1 MRKSSSVKKGQDF
14 ALLLGSELVPSPRA
28 RSSTGLGLAGGARML
43 SLSVKP
49 RGETGDLAVVEGSS
63 SPFVL
68 LREGFCALV
77 LLPGSSCS
85 SKMSLCHCSSWR
97 FFSASKTSWLLS
109 SSLTGKKKPTQKKG
123 SSAHL
128 CHVSVTVKS
137 ASVLNPASSCR
148 APHRRGR
155 IFRASKGRNPSE
167 IGIRRH
173 LLNMQK
179 RIKLMSTVGNNG
191 FVNGGCSDPLILAL
205 CVNSP
210 LRRAGKLQIAEQ
222 REILYYRNNKLH
234 FFRHSGKAWK
244 ANSL

>member
-1 MRKSSSVKKGQDF
+1 MKTSCKNPTQNLWENLLRLRRVRI
-14 ALLLGSELVPSPRA
+14 LLLGSEQVPSPRA

-109 SSLTGKKKPTQKKG
+109 SSLTGKKKNQPKKKG
-123 SSAHL
+123 VQLICVMS
-128 CHVSVTVKS
+128 VSLSNQPWYWILLLPAELPTEGEEFSMHPKAEIPVK
-137 ASVLNPASSCR
+137 L
-148 APHRRGR
+148 G
-155 IFRASKGRNPSE
+155 
-167 IGIRRH
+167 
-173 LLNMQK
+173 
-179 RIKLMSTVGNNG
+179 
-191 FVNGGCSDPLILAL
+191 
-205 CVNSP
+205 
-210 LRRAGKLQIAEQ
+210 
-222 REILYYRNNKLH
+222 
-234 FFRHSGKAWK
+234 SGDTF
-244 ANSL
+244 